1 MICKGCKRKFDGPL
15 WKNSMCRQCNHVY
28 VRHEFEFKNDGKPS
42 RCLHCDKLFV
52 YCVNRDGTYNT
63 KCVKRKET

>member
-1 MICKGCKRKFDGPL
+1 MQKVRMI
-15 WKNSMCRQCNHVY
+15 
-28 VRHEFEFKNDGKPS
+28 RHEFEFKNDGKPS
-42 RCLHCDKLFV
+42 HCLHCDKLFV

>member
-1 MICKGCKRKFDGPL
+1 MI
-15 WKNSMCRQCNHVY
+15 
-28 VRHEFEFKNDGKPS
+28 RHEFEFKNDGKPS